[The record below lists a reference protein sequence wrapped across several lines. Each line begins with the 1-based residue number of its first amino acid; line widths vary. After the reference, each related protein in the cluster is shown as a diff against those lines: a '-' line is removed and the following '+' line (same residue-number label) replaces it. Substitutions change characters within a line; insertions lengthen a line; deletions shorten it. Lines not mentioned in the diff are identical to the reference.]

1 MYIHI
6 LETRSMTSKYRVH
19 WRETETA
26 GERERE
32 RERERE
38 GSVVVVY
45 EGL

>member
-32 RERERE
+32 RE